1 MSGKTKDLERVCK
14 ACYCFQEPKMTTAT
28 SRSLSKISGGSGGV
42 SGKVRHLYGGTE
54 ERNEWE
60 GCFNMF

>member
-1 MSGKTKDLERVCK
+1 M
-14 ACYCFQEPKMTTAT
+14 ATTT
-28 SRSLSKISGGSGGV
+28 SRPLSKISGGSGGV